1 MEEDRKDVAYMT
13 IVSSEVKSGGE
24 KQQGTVPHNLVLENR
39 RHLTAVGVMN
49 VDTYDEESIAANTQG
64 GPLLIRGKNLHLDR
78 LNTETGEL
86 TVSGEICSMS
96 YGESRPQGSFFS
108 RLFR

>member
-1 MEEDRKDVAYMT
+1 MT
-13 IVSSEVKSGGE
+13 IVSSEIKTGGE
-24 KQQGTVPHNLVLENR
+24 KQPGAAPHNLVLENR

-49 VDTYDEESIAANTQG
+49 VDSYDEESIAANTHG

-86 TVSGEICSMS
+86 TVTGEIFSMS
-96 YGESRPQGSFFS
+96 YGEVKPQGSFFS